1 MAVSAR
7 VSLSAIA
14 PKREL
19 VHAPAFTSAGSTPA
33 GSGHC
38 MRHAGGTA
46 AIRGGLFFLVVA
58 LGLNLLLLLHD
69 RLLPLER
76 PQQGRAAVRVLVRQA
91 LPDLGHLKQDG
102 PTFSGRKGM
111 RDLQTFARKPTVARA
126 GREIVWHGVGYSF
139 TRARA

>member
-14 PKREL
+14 PKPEL

-76 PQQGRAAVRVLVRQA
+76 RQRVLGERS
-91 LPDLGHLKQDG
+91 
-102 PTFSGRKGM
+102 SGMGELLLYPCSR
-111 RDLQTFARKPTVARA
+111 LTCACHSA
-126 GREIVWHGVGYSF
+126 
-139 TRARA
+139 